1 MMMTSDDVHDDDGHN
16 DDDGDGKDASS
27 YEGRRIF

>member
-1 MMMTSDDVHDDDGHN
+1 VHDDDNGHN
-16 DDDGDGKDASS
+16 DDDGDDDGDGKDASS